1 MLEAVLWLTMATFK
15 KRVMSFW
22 LLVFSLW
29 VHAEG
34 LPTYDASLFTRDV
47 IAEVA
52 PVVETLR
59 VPVYQLELT
68 LSDDLLSLEGSTNIF
83 VTNTSQDVW
92 NELVFRLYPN
102 ALGSE
107 IIISKTFVNDVEVTP
122 TLDVEN
128 TVLRVP
134 VVLEQEEQ
142 VVITFAYTL
151 TLSEEPLG
159 YGRLAKYQDVLSLSH
174 AYPTLSV
181 YREGVWL
188 DDFPPELGDPL
199 VAETSLFEVT
209 IDAPKD
215 WQFITTGRTL
225 EQTTNQNRQTL
236 LISTGPVRDFY
247 IAATLGFSEFNK
259 QVGETTIRVFAP
271 EKFSQTATSA
281 LETTAKALTIFSDFY
296 TPYPYKEFDI
306 VAIPV
311 EAGGIEYPG
320 VVVIASGL
328 FANPFGRFGSV
339 LVHEIAHQWS
349 FNLVGSDQINS
360 PWLDESLTQYLTWRF
375 QKEVNPRFITGFE
388 MFWQTVLDA
397 TPDMPIGLPVAAFD
411 EASYSGIVY
420 GKGLFFFKA
429 LAEEMGQETFDEGLR
444 SYFEQYAWQFVSA
457 NELEG
462 WLERSCTCELSAR
475 FDEWVG
481 K

>member
-1 MLEAVLWLTMATFK
+1 MNALKILTPFC
-15 KRVMSFW
+15 
-22 LLVFSLW
+22 LLGFVFFVS
-29 VHAEG
+29 AEG
-34 LPTYDASLFTRDV
+34 LPSYDASLFTKDV
-47 IAEVA
+47 IAEVV
-52 PVVETLR
+52 PVVETLQAPLYR
-59 VPVYQLELT
+59 LELI
-68 LSDDLLSLEGSTNIF
+68 LSDDLLSLQGSATIL
-83 VTNTSQDVW
+83 VTNTSQDSW

-102 ALGSE
+102 ALGSSMVV
-107 IIISKTFVNDVEVTP
+107 SKTLVNDLEVIP
-122 TLDVEN
+122 MLDVKE

-134 VVLEQEEQ
+134 VLLEPEEQ
-142 VVITFAYTL
+142 VVVTFTYTL
-151 TLSEEPLG
+151 TLSQEPLG
-159 YGRLAKYQDVLSLSH
+159 YGRLANYQDVLSLSH

-181 YREGVWL
+181 YNNGAWL
-188 DDFPPELGDPL
+188 DDYPPELGDPL
-199 VAETSLFEVT
+199 VAETSLFEV
-209 IDAPKD
+209 ILDAPKD
-215 WQFITTGRTL
+215 WQIITTG
-225 EQTTNQNRQTL
+225 QTQGQTVKQNRQTL
-236 LISTGPVRDFY
+236 SISTGPVRDFY
-247 IAATLGFSEFNK
+247 IAAALGFNEVSK

-271 EKFSQTATSA
+271 QKFSESAASA
-281 LETTAKALTIFSDFY
+281 LETSAKALTVFSKLY
-296 TPYPYKEFDI
+296 APYPYREFDI

-320 VVVIASGL
+320 VIVVASGL

-388 MFWQTVLDA
+388 TFWQNVWNA
-397 TPDMPIGLPVAAFD
+397 APHPEMPIGLPVAAFD

-420 GKGLFFFKA
+420 GKGLFFFKT
-429 LAEEMGQETFDEGLR
+429 LAKDMGQETFDEALR
-444 SYFEQYAWQFVSA
+444 SYFETYAWRFVSA

-462 WLERSCTCELSAR
+462 GLERSCSCELSTM